1 MNLHIAL
8 DCGIYKN
15 FISKITKIRSSKLA
29 KFFLPF
35 LEKFNFFFEK
45 SRIYIFWAG
54 RARILEREV
63 TGVNQYKRVCVL
75 KPALDQIF
83 YILILFY
90 YILIV

>member
-8 DCGIYKN
+8 DCGISKN
-15 FISKITKIRSSKLA
+15 FISKITINAENFQKIT
-29 KFFLPF
+29 FFWRN
-35 LEKFNFFFEK
+35 FNFFEK
-45 SRIYIFWAG
+45 SRSFIFSAG
-54 RARILEREV
+54 RAQIVEREV